1 MKKSTEI
8 YVNLMLFDDTPDEV
22 LQVLYDLCELNMG
35 KSLCLGEYDKYWG
48 LFTNNSFNVPC
59 TETKVFNYYNGSY
72 SLLGKGDTDDKTLIV
87 EFFKFI
93 SQYSAT
99 EFMGYYLGED
109 EVEPTLVYKKDF
121 QG

>member
-8 YVNLMLFDDTPDEV
+8 YVNLLLLEETPDYV
-22 LQVLYDLCELNMG
+22 LQVLYDLCEDNRGMR
-35 KSLCLGEYDKYWG
+35 LCLGEYEKYWC
-48 LFTNNSFNVPC
+48 LFTNNSLNVPC
-59 TETKVFNYYNGSY
+59 TEAKVFNYYNGSY
-72 SLLGKGDTDDKTLIV
+72 SLMGKGDTYDKELVIS
-87 EFFKFI
+87 FFKFI